1 VNQAVLPNSGHDRP
15 CILIA
20 EDHPDSREALRT
32 LLEVH
37 GYSVRVAPD
46 GRRAVEAALES
57 DPDLIV
63 MDIMMPE
70 MDGFEATRRL
80 RANAEF
86 RQVPIVALTA
96 MEGAREMVLAAGCDD
111 YMSKPVDVRR
121 FLERVKSWLERGRVP
136 AA

>member
-1 VNQAVLPNSGHDRP
+1 VSQAVPLQNGDDRP

-37 GYSVRVAPD
+37 GYRVICAPD
-46 GRRAVEAALES
+46 GRRAVEEAIRVG
-57 DPDLIV
+57 PDLIV

-70 MDGFEATRRL
+70 MDGFEATRLL
-80 RANAEF
+80 RANKNF

-111 YMSKPVDVRR
+111 YMAKPIDVRR
-121 FLERVKSWLERGRVP
+121 FLDRVRGWMEQGRP
-136 AA
+136 EEN